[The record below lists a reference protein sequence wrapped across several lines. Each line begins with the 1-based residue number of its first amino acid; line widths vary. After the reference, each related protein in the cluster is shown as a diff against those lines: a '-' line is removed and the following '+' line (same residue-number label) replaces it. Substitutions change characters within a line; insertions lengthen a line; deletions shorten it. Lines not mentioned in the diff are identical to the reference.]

1 MWRLVWVRDWWN
13 HQLDRF
19 VEYRIRRASER
30 VFAEIDRWMA
40 DNAKRDDL
48 P

>member
-1 MWRLVWVRDWWN
+1 MWLVYLRDWWN

-19 VEYRIRRASER
+19 VERRIRRASDR
-30 VFAEIDRWMA
+30 VHDGISLWLAN
-40 DNAKRDDL
+40 NAKRDDL